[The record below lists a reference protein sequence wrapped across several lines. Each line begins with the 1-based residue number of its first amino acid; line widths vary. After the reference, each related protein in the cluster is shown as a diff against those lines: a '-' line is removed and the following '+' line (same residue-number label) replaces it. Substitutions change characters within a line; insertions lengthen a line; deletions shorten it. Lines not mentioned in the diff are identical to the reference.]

1 MVEHVEYV
9 SRFSEEPSLNRWL
22 QVFLLFCFFCCC
34 FLDIYIRTLW
44 STLARQSGH
53 VARDC
58 WQEEQEQRW
67 PQGKKMMSHWKK
79 KENQNIFI
87 FHLLRLKIWEA
98 PPSARGRRRTQRT
111 GKSQRERRA
120 RCPRGRWRPPPP
132 HHHSW
137 PCHPPRGR
145 LPRPSLNLRFVSLYK
160 LWATKQN
167 YFLDRSNFSSNCWPL
182 RLAFWSVLLPFK
194 LWGSLT
200 LTKWSLLELDPG
212 PERAKNNSDERPTCE
227 AAPF

>member
-1 MVEHVEYV
+1 M
-9 SRFSEEPSLNRWL
+9 
-22 QVFLLFCFFCCC
+22 
-34 FLDIYIRTLW
+34 
-44 STLARQSGH
+44 
-53 VARDC
+53 
-58 WQEEQEQRW
+58 W
-67 PQGKKMMSHWKK
+67 PEIVGKKNKSRGDHKARRWCRTGRRRRII
-79 KENQNIFI
+79 IFLSFMI
-87 FHLLRLKIWEA
+87 CGLLCLKVWEA
-98 PPSARGRRRTQRT
+98 PPSVPSRRRTQRT
-111 GKSQRERRA
+111 GTSQRERRA
-120 RCPRGRWRPPPP
+120 RCPRERWQPP

-137 PCHPPRGR
+137 PCHPLRGR

-160 LWATKQN
+160 LWAAEQN